1 MAKADRLQ
9 TRLTDIQEQITVF
22 STAIKTQN
30 LARLKSYSSGFGL
43 KSTTYQDLE
52 GATKYLK
59 WLYSEEER
67 IEDQIA
73 ALNGEDTG
81 NVQYAECL
89 WS

>member
-9 TRLTDIQEQITVF
+9 TKLTDIQAQITVF
-22 STAIKTQN
+22 ATAVKTQN

-52 GATKYLK
+52 AATKYLR
-59 WLYSEEER
+59 WLYDEEER
-67 IEDQIA
+67 LEDQIA
-73 ALNGEDTG
+73 ALNGEDAG
-81 NVQYAECL
+81 NVQYAECI